1 MKILLVTGI
10 FPPDIGGPA
19 TYIPAIAKALLER
32 GHEVTVVT
40 TSEPEWLDLDN
51 DEHPFPVFR
60 MNRRVPLAWRSFY
73 FARTIFHQ
81 AKKAD
86 VVLANGVFL
95 EATLASLLAR
105 KPIVHKIV
113 GDPTWERARNRGWT
127 QDHFETFQNRHYGLK
142 IEVLKKLT
150 TFVAGRAK
158 RIIVPS
164 RYLADW
170 VRKWGLTQNK
180 IVVIY
185 NAVRSLD
192 RVDPAPVPL
201 ASSVKLVT
209 TCRLVSWKRV
219 DSIIQTIGPMDEVG
233 LLVCG
238 DGPERNTLEKLA
250 RDLRLM
256 DRIHFAGQKNRKETL
271 ALMAG
276 CDIFVLNSTYEGLSH
291 VILEAM
297 NLGLPVI
304 ATSVGGNPELVKNG
318 ETGIL
323 LKEGDPEALRS
334 AILQLLRSPEMLQA
348 MRERTKL
355 AAEAFSFPRMVKE
368 TEEVLQA
375 VSATQSCG
383 IQSPQ
388 S

>member
-1 MKILLVTGI
+1 
-10 FPPDIGGPA
+10 
-19 TYIPAIAKALLER
+19 
-32 GHEVTVVT
+32 
-40 TSEPEWLDLDN
+40 
-51 DEHPFPVFR
+51 
-60 MNRRVPLAWRSFY
+60 
-73 FARTIFHQ
+73 
-81 AKKAD
+81 
-86 VVLANGVFL
+86 
-95 EATLASLLAR
+95 
-105 KPIVHKIV
+105 
-113 GDPTWERARNRGWT
+113 
-127 QDHFETFQNRHYGLK
+127 
-142 IEVLKKLT
+142 
-150 TFVAGRAK
+150 
-158 RIIVPS
+158 
-164 RYLADW
+164 
-170 VRKWGLTQNK
+170 
-180 IVVIY
+180 
-185 NAVRSLD
+185 
-192 RVDPAPVPL
+192 
-201 ASSVKLVT
+201 
-209 TCRLVSWKRV
+209 
-219 DSIIQTIGPMDEVG
+219 MDEVG